1 MENATVTTITRTRHL
16 NRDYWNAKL
25 RRMYRVLPRMA
36 HRQKFES
43 EAGLALRSLH
53 SERLWNL

>member
-1 MENATVTTITRTRHL
+1 MNAGVMTMTNHL
-16 NRDYWNAKL
+16 SKDYWNAKL

-36 HRQKFES
+36 KGRQPQPK
-43 EAGLALRSLH
+43 AGLALRSLH

>member
-36 HRQKFES
+36 KGRQPQPK
-43 EAGLALRSLH
+43 AGLALRSLH